1 MKNSYFL
8 LALIAIGISSC
19 KSKRNAI
26 DHASKVPIVKIIP
39 LADSA
44 VATHIEPMVTHLDSD
59 TYWMDGHFAFSNTV
73 LPKAYKNRNY
83 NPLWKSAI
91 NRNEAIKQLSQAWKH
106 GLLPQDYYVLDLV
119 KFNIKYDTLN
129 LIERA
134 SYDVLLTEVILLYS
148 HHLIRGKLDPETLS
162 STWNYKERKLP
173 ESTVDSLVNALK
185 NESLGS
191 YLAKLESNSETY
203 KSLQL
208 ELLKY
213 RALVVEGGWDSLSFE
228 NSIRKGDT
236 SLVMPELRQ
245 RLAVEGYMFEE
256 DDDTSLIYDKLTVAA
271 IKQFQNQ
278 HGLYAD
284 GIIGATTQKVLNL
297 TAEHKLMTLITNIER
312 FKWMTIDKTEPHI
325 KVNIAAFKLQYV
337 DSGLVTY
344 SSNVVVGNLRKQTP
358 VFKDKME
365 KIVLNPT
372 WTLPYSIATR
382 ETLRM
387 LQRDSL
393 YLKKHNMI
401 LLTNQGDTVTD
412 SIVDWMQYH
421 RGHFPFVVRQL
432 PGPRNALGQ
441 VKFLFP
447 NKYAIYLHDTPSKFL
462 FWKEERAFSHGCIRL
477 QNPLEFAQF
486 ILNKQ
491 DTLWTM
497 DSIQVV
503 LDSNITQ
510 EIKLENRIP
519 IYLLY
524 QTADVNA
531 RKEVIFYQD
540 IYGRDER
547 IYRRLMNMPEK

>member
-19 KSKRNAI
+19 KSKRKAV
-26 DHASKVPIVKIIP
+26 DHAPKVPIVKVIP

-44 VATHIEPMVTHLDSD
+44 VATHIEPMVTHLDSSE
-59 TYWMDGHFAFSNTV
+59 YWMDGHFEFSNTV
-73 LPKAYKNRNY
+73 LPEAYKNRNY
-83 NPLWKSAI
+83 YPLWNSEV
-91 NRNEAIKQLSQAWKH
+91 NRNEAIKQLTQAWKH
-106 GLLPQDYYVLDLV
+106 GLLPQDYYIFDLV
-119 KFNIKYDTLN
+119 KYNIKYDTLN
-129 LIERA
+129 INKRA
-134 SYDVLLTEVILLYS
+134 SYDVLLTDVMLLYS
-148 HHLIRGKLDPETLS
+148 YHLTRGKLDPETLS
-162 STWNYKERKLP
+162 STWNYKGRKLP
-173 ESTVDSLVNALK
+173 ESTVDSLVSALK
-185 NESLGS
+185 NESLGN

-203 KSLQL
+203 KSLQT
-208 ELLKY
+208 ELLRY
-213 RALVVEGGWDSLSFE
+213 RALVVEGGWDSLQFD
-228 NSIRKGDT
+228 NSLRIGDT
-236 SLVMPELRQ
+236 SLVSPKLRQ
-245 RLAVEGYMFEE
+245 RLAIEGYM
-256 DDDTSLIYDKLTVAA
+256 DKVNNDTSLVYDQLTVNA
-271 IKQFQNQ
+271 IKQFQRR

-284 GIIGATTQKVLNL
+284 GIIGVTTQKVLNL
-297 TAEHKLMTLITNIER
+297 TAEHKLMTLVTNIER
-312 FKWMTIDKTEPHI
+312 FKWMSIDQSEPHI

-337 DSGLVTY
+337 DSGIVTY
-344 SSNVVVGNLRKQTP
+344 SSNVVVGNTRKQTP

-372 WTLPYSIATR
+372 WTLPFSIATR

-387 LQRDSL
+387 LQKDSL
-393 YLKKHNMI
+393 YLIKHNMI
-401 LLTNQGDTVTD
+401 LLTNQGDTVKD

-477 QNPLEFAQF
+477 QNPLKFAQF
-486 ILNKQ
+486 ILSKQ

-497 DSIQVV
+497 DSIQVI
-503 LDSNITQ
+503 LDSNITE
-510 EIKLENRIP
+510 EIKLEHKIP

-524 QTADVNA
+524 QTAGVNA

-547 IYRRLMNMPEK
+547 IYRRLMNMDE